1 MSLWGT
7 SIQWLRLTLLCIF
20 FCPLIKFT
28 VIRKRSRQQRWVL
41 PMLWQV
47 VQILVIVSFIFKPET
62 RDDNRPIEDDII
74 STTPTELTGMKND
87 LQVATWLLRHPTI
100 LDLAL
105 KMRQAEQSHSFDAME
120 TSAIVPQVMQD
131 PLAIQHDSVSYL
143 FFVWPCEWI
152 ECDVDL
158 PFNRDLPSFW
168 WKKRRSSSCER
179 E

>member
-1 MSLWGT
+1 
-7 SIQWLRLTLLCIF
+7 
-20 FCPLIKFT
+20 
-28 VIRKRSRQQRWVL
+28 
-41 PMLWQV
+41 MLWQV

-74 STTPTELTGMKND
+74 STAPTELTGMKND

-143 FFVWPCEWI
+143 FFVWPCE
-152 ECDVDL
+152 
-158 PFNRDLPSFW
+158 
-168 WKKRRSSSCER
+168 
-179 E
+179 